1 MCLKRDNLEHCNLP
15 TDDVGERG
23 GYFPV
28 YSRQSTLSPTL
39 LNFAQILCT
48 TLTYKPDHTKCYG
61 DITSLH
67 PELLSKSS
75 KESVQGKL
83 RGRVHRSEWLPYL
96 TYNEGNQVSVVY
108 IKKIR

>member
-1 MCLKRDNLEHCNLP
+1 M
-15 TDDVGERG
+15 GERG
-23 GYFPV
+23 GYYPV

-39 LNFAQILCT
+39 LNSAWISFT
-48 TLTYKPDHTKCYG
+48 TLTYKPDHTECYG

-83 RGRVHRSEWLPYL
+83 GGRVHRSEWLPYL
-96 TYNEGNQVSVVY
+96 TYIEGNQVLFTLRKEDKLCYGS
-108 IKKIR
+108 IKSND